1 MSKKKNEGH
10 VGSENRR
17 DYYRMVPGRSL
28 CARMRIHTINGTLI
42 DGHETRVCVEN
53 VSAGGM
59 AFTTNLKL
67 PLEVSY
73 TLLIDVTLMGKSF
86 RLESVVVRS
95 DSEERY
101 GLYTYGVT
109 FVTDSQVRKSLLGV
123 INRMDVLAKRTG
135 EVYKSCSVCDQRIEK
150 GCFRGLEESGK

>member
-1 MSKKKNEGH
+1 MYKKVAHMGD
-10 VGSENRR
+10 ENRR
-17 DYYRMVPGRSL
+17 NYFRMVPGRSL
-28 CARMRIHTINGTLI
+28 CARMRIHTINGLAI

-73 TLLIDVTLMGKSF
+73 TLMIEVTLMGTMF

-95 DSEERY
+95 DVEERY

-109 FVTDSQVRKSLLGV
+109 FVTTDAVRTSLLGV

-135 EVYKSCSVCDQRIEK
+135 DVYKACSLCDQRIEK
-150 GCFRGLEESGK
+150 GCFRGLNDSGK